1 VFFVERPGLV
11 DELSAAPE
19 SGRARVAN
27 AFGIA
32 GTGKS
37 WLIGRAKGLW
47 RSRDE
52 AIVFELDLPGSAPTT
67 PSQAYDAFIEC
78 VGLLAAEL
86 AQTSGRERT
95 LGDFDNELR
104 AIGLKPLVDI
114 HQTVNA
120 EGAHVASQAEVGV
133 LDVDVDADA
142 IQAGYGPKS
151 WAVTSLFVQS
161 FRSTLKRKTLVVSV
175 GEYDAVAGSVLVHWL
190 LRLLASLPNT
200 LVLIERSPGTAKLP
214 VAADEQVV
222 PLFTRDEV
230 GTLLANCLET
240 KPDPVLV
247 DTVYEWS
254 GGHPATAALAGRFL
268 RTLDSS
274 RAEDFVARLRSLPE
288 DLAAE
293 RARIALELSG
303 SGEPPLLRTAAI
315 ARRFDEEL
323 LAALL
328 DDPPPDDAIERLRDM
343 QVVEAVGNPDSGTFR
358 VYRYLRDPLL
368 GLLTPRRR
376 KVLHG
381 RAAAYYYD
389 ALCREEPEL
398 DENALSYEAWYR
410 YEKPEWQET
419 LREWLYHLGEGA
431 RTDRERQKAR
441 LEFTRIFLDAFWWWG
456 CYVDFPFCHNL
467 LADWERARGDDAD
480 WVQDLRLL
488 LDAYPTG
495 WRKAGEGNWLD
506 VEAAL
511 VEIKQSCGIAAEA
524 AKLKGS
530 DARHTRGLVDNFV
543 AHSFRYRTYA
553 DDAARER
560 QYQRA
565 VGYYDQTAKLFAKE
579 SWELAWTLF
588 ETAEL
593 HSDFGQFDA
602 ARETWRR
609 AVALALDE
617 DDQELNA
624 NLHRL
629 RADIRWQA
637 GAKADAFDSH
647 GRALLHAYLFQCK
660 TPSHRPDAYTLA
672 FYLEHVERVHER
684 LRTLPEAELPDAIAR
699 VRSPFLIDGAAG
711 EAASVPDD
719 HRELAGTILPAGPGP
734 EELNATRSQ
743 LTRRIDI
750 LAEELGDSV
759 GRDLDGVEP

>member
-1 VFFVERPGLV
+1 ML
-11 DELSAAPE
+11 
-19 SGRARVAN
+19 
-27 AFGIA
+27 
-32 GTGKS
+32 
-37 WLIGRAKGLW
+37 
-47 RSRDE
+47 
-52 AIVFELDLPGSAPTT
+52 FELNLPGSAPTT
-67 PSQAYDAFIEC
+67 ASQTYNTFVEC
-78 VGLLAAEL
+78 VTLLAEEL
-86 AQTSGRERT
+86 ARTSGRERT

-104 AIGLKPLVDI
+104 TIELKGLVDI
-114 HQTVNA
+114 HQSLDAADARIGSN
-120 EGAHVASQAEVGV
+120 SEVGV
-133 LDVDVDADA
+133 IDADVDVDSDA
-142 IQAGYGPKS
+142 LEGIYGS
-151 WAVTSLFVQS
+151 RSRAVTSLFVRS
-161 FRSTLKRKTLVVSV
+161 FRPTLKRKTLVVSV
-175 GEYDAVAGSVLVHWL
+175 GDYDAVAGSVLVHWL

-200 LVLIERSPGTAKLP
+200 LVLLERSPGTAKLP
-214 VAADEQVV
+214 VAAEEQVV

-230 GTLLANCLET
+230 GMLLANCLET
-240 KPDPVLV
+240 KPDAVLV
-247 DTVYEWS
+247 DTVYDWS

-268 RTLDSS
+268 RTLDSA
-274 RAEDFVARLRSLPE
+274 RADDFVARLRALPE

-303 SGEPPLLRTAAI
+303 SGDPPLLRTAAVP
-315 ARRFDEEL
+315 RRFDEEL

-328 DDPPPDDAIERLRDM
+328 DEPPPADAIERLRDM
-343 QVVEAVGNPDSGTFR
+343 QVVEAVGDADSGIFR

-368 GLLTPRRR
+368 ELFSPSRR
-376 KVLHG
+376 KVLHA
-381 RAAAYYYD
+381 RAAAYYYE

-431 RTDRERQKAR
+431 RTDRERQRAR

-456 CYVDFPFCHNL
+456 CYVDFPFCRNL
-467 LADWERARGDDAD
+467 LADWERARGDDVD
-480 WVQDLRLL
+480 WVQDLRQL

-495 WRKAGEGNWLD
+495 WRKTGEGNWQD

-511 VEIKQSCGIAAEA
+511 VEIKESCGIAGDAT
-524 AKLKGS
+524 KLRGS
-530 DARHTRGLVDNFV
+530 DARHTRGLVDNFA
-543 AHSFRYRTYA
+543 AHSCRHRTYA

-565 VGYYDQTAKLFAKE
+565 VGYYGQAAKLFEKE

-593 HSDFGQFDA
+593 HSDFGQLDA

-617 DDQELNA
+617 DDQELNT

-629 RADIRWQA
+629 RADIRWRA
-637 GAKADAFDSH
+637 DAKADAFDSH

-672 FYLEHVERVHER
+672 FYLEQVERVHER
-684 LRTLPEAELPDAIAR
+684 LRTLSGAELADALAR
-699 VRSPFLIDGAAG
+699 VRAPFMIDGAVG

-719 HRELAGTILPAGPGP
+719 YRELAGTVLPAAPRP
-734 EELNATRSQ
+734 EELNATRSE
-743 LTRRIDI
+743 LTRRIDL
-750 LAEELGDSV
+750 LAEELGDAA
-759 GRDLDGVEP
+759 GRDLEGVEP